1 MILLA
6 IDGLLNNAEAVIN
19 LAEQFCVDEIRV
31 QAYVTHIVN
40 LKNAKNIRT
49 NDRKL
54 QNVRKIRKQYED
66 FDGERLA

>member
-6 IDGLLNNAEAVIN
+6 IDGLLNNAEAVVN